1 MSTTDE
7 RVDSLLLGPQVSLR
21 IALEDARNLTV
32 PGEVNQ
38 EYVRGQAELICDM
51 FGIPSDPGKDIITA
65 VISHEAT
72 SAAQLIV
79 WMCRNGWLR

>member
-7 RVDSLLLGPQVSLR
+7 RVASLQAGPWASLLDALR
-21 IALEDARNLTV
+21 DARNLTI

-51 FGIPSDPGKDIITA
+51 FSIPSDPGKGIITA